1 MAAENAL
8 GFIRAMG
15 QERGIAAPVF
25 LIAGQQAFL
34 REYALDALRHRLA
47 RDGFNYRAFQVG
59 GSGGFGPIID
69 ELEGAD
75 LFAPKRLVACRVL
88 KSHRG
93 RSAQDDGVDGDESS
107 GEDARA
113 GGGADEAALADII
126 ERVGGAT
133 RLAVVYER
141 DNAPAKM
148 RRAVEKAGVVV
159 NCPRPFDNQ
168 IAQYVE
174 AFARTLGLK
183 LGVDAADLLAVR
195 HGSDL
200 GEIANELSKAAIR
213 CGGKGRVEVSD
224 LSERG
229 ASRVPDIFEIA
240 ECVARGSAGEAIA
253 LLDRAIQ
260 TGRDPIEILGVE
272 IIPLVRRM
280 LIAASII
287 AKGKGMGEISRA
299 LGLQPASGLLT
310 RAVDGARRMGFERLA
325 RAHRRLCE
333 LDAQFKNGMIRER
346 GQALASMIIE
356 LMARV

>member
-8 GFIRAMG
+8 GFIRAIG
-15 QERGIAAPVF
+15 LERGIAAPVF

-34 REYALDALRHRLA
+34 REYVLDALRHRLS

-93 RSAQDDGVDGDESS
+93 RSAEEDGGGDSD
-107 GEDARA
+107 EDARS
-113 GGGADEAALADII
+113 GGGADEAALAEII

-148 RRAVEKAGVVV
+148 RRAVEKTGVVV
-159 NCPRPFDNQ
+159 NCPRPYDNQ
-168 IAQYVE
+168 IAQYAE

-183 LGVDAADLLAVR
+183 LGVDASDLLAVR

-213 CGGKGRVEVSD
+213 CGEKGRVEVPD

-240 ECVARGSAGEAIA
+240 ECVARGSTGEALG

-272 IIPLVRRM
+272 MIPLVRRM
-280 LIAASII
+280 LIAASLI
-287 AKGKGMGEISRA
+287 AKRKGIGEISRA
-299 LGLQPASGLLT
+299 LGLQPASPLLT

-333 LDAQFKNGMIRER
+333 LDAQFKTGMIRER
-346 GQALASMIIE
+346 DQALAAMIIE
-356 LMARV
+356 LMAEP

>member
-1 MAAENAL
+1 M
-8 GFIRAMG
+8 
-15 QERGIAAPVF
+15 AAPVF

-34 REYALDALRHRLA
+34 REYVLDALRHRLS

-93 RSAQDDGVDGDESS
+93 RSAEEDGDE
-107 GEDARA
+107 DARS
-113 GGGADEAALADII
+113 GGGADEAALAEVI

-148 RRAVEKAGVVV
+148 RRAVEKTGAVV

-168 IAQYVE
+168 IAQYAD

-213 CGGKGRVEVSD
+213 CGEKGQVEVSD

-240 ECVARGSAGEAIA
+240 ECVARGSTGEALA

-272 IIPLVRRM
+272 MIPLVRRM
-280 LIAASII
+280 LIAASLI
-287 AKGKGMGEISRA
+287 AKRKGIGEISRA
-299 LGLQPASGLLT
+299 LGLQPASALLT

-333 LDAQFKNGMIRER
+333 LDAQFKTGMIRER
-346 GQALASMIIE
+346 DQALAAMIIE
-356 LMARV
+356 LMAGV

>member
-8 GFIRAMG
+8 GFIRAIG
-15 QERGIAAPVF
+15 LERGIAAPVF
-25 LIAGQQAFL
+25 LIAGQQSFL
-34 REYALDALRHRLA
+34 REYVLDALRHRLS

-59 GSGGFGPIID
+59 GSSGFGPIID

-93 RSAQDDGVDGDESS
+93 RSAEEDDGGDSD
-107 GEDARA
+107 EDARS
-113 GGGADEAALADII
+113 GGGADEAALAEII

-148 RRAVEKAGVVV
+148 RRAVEKTGVVV
-159 NCPRPFDNQ
+159 NCPRPYDNQ
-168 IAQYVE
+168 IAQYAE

-213 CGGKGRVEVSD
+213 CGEKGRVEVSD

-240 ECVARGSAGEAIA
+240 ECVARGSTGEALG

-272 IIPLVRRM
+272 MIPLVRRM
-280 LIAASII
+280 LIAASLI
-287 AKGKGMGEISRA
+287 AKRKGIGEISRA
-299 LGLQPASGLLT
+299 LGLQPASPLLT
-310 RAVDGARRMGFERLA
+310 RAVDGARRMGFERIA
-325 RAHRRLCE
+325 RAHLRLCE
-333 LDAQFKNGMIRER
+333 LDAQFKTGMIRER
-346 GQALASMIIE
+346 DQALAAMIIE
-356 LMARV
+356 LMAEP

>member
-8 GFIRAMG
+8 GFIRAIG
-15 QERGIAAPVF
+15 LERGIAAPVF

-34 REYALDALRHRLA
+34 REYVLDALRHRLA

-93 RSAQDDGVDGDESS
+93 RSAEEDDGDDS
-107 GEDARA
+107 GEDARS
-113 GGGADEAALADII
+113 GGGADEAALAEVI

-148 RRAVEKAGVVV
+148 RRAVEKTGVVV
-159 NCPRPFDNQ
+159 NCPRPYDNQ
-168 IAQYVE
+168 IAQYAEV
-174 AFARTLGLK
+174 FARTLGLK

-213 CGGKGRVEVSD
+213 CGEKGRVEASD

-240 ECVARGSAGEAIA
+240 ECVARGSTGEALA

-280 LIAASII
+280 LIAASLI
-287 AKGKGMGEISRA
+287 AKRKGIGEISRA
-299 LGLQPASGLLT
+299 LGLQPASALLT

-333 LDAQFKNGMIRER
+333 LDAQFKTGMIRER
-346 GQALASMIIE
+346 DQALGAMIIE
-356 LMARV
+356 LMAEP

>member
-1 MAAENAL
+1 M
-8 GFIRAMG
+8 
-15 QERGIAAPVF
+15 AAPVF

-34 REYALDALRHRLA
+34 REYVLDALRHRLS
-47 RDGFNYRAFQVG
+47 RDGFNYRVFQVG

-93 RSAQDDGVDGDESS
+93 RGAQGDGDNDGDESS
-107 GEDARA
+107 GEDARSS
-113 GGGADEAALADII
+113 GGADETALAEVI

-148 RRAVEKAGVVV
+148 RRAVEKTGVVV

-168 IAQYVE
+168 IAQYAE

-183 LGVDAADLLAVR
+183 LGADAADLLAVR

-213 CGGKGRVEVSD
+213 CGANGRVEVSD

-240 ECVARGSAGEAIA
+240 ECVARGSTGEALA

-280 LIAASII
+280 LVAASRI
-287 AKGKGMGEISRA
+287 AKGQGSGEIARA
-299 LGLQPASGLLT
+299 GG
-310 RAVDGARRMGFERLA
+310 RGMGFERLA

-333 LDAQFKNGMIRER
+333 LDAQFKTGMIRER
-346 GQALASMIIE
+346 DQALAAMIIE
-356 LMARV
+356 LMAGL

>member
-8 GFIRAMG
+8 GFIRAIG
-15 QERGIAAPVF
+15 LERGIAAPVF

-34 REYALDALRHRLA
+34 REYVLDALRHRLA

-93 RSAQDDGVDGDESS
+93 RSAEEDDGDDS
-107 GEDARA
+107 GEDARS
-113 GGGADEAALADII
+113 GGGADEAALAEVI

-148 RRAVEKAGVVV
+148 RRAVEKTGVVV
-159 NCPRPFDNQ
+159 NCPRPYDNQ

-213 CGGKGRVEVSD
+213 CGEKGRVEASD

-240 ECVARGSAGEAIA
+240 ECVARGSTGEALA

-280 LIAASII
+280 LIAASLI
-287 AKGKGMGEISRA
+287 AKRKGIGEISRA
-299 LGLQPASGLLT
+299 LGLQPASALLT

-333 LDAQFKNGMIRER
+333 LDAQFKTGMIRER
-346 GQALASMIIE
+346 DQALGAMIIE
-356 LMARV
+356 LMAEP

>member
-8 GFIRAMG
+8 GFIRAIG
-15 QERGIAAPVF
+15 QERGMAAPVF

-34 REYALDALRHRLA
+34 REYVLDALRHRLS

-93 RSAQDDGVDGDESS
+93 RSAEDDGGDDSE
-107 GEDARA
+107 EDARS
-113 GGGADEAALADII
+113 GGGADEAALAEVI

-141 DNAPAKM
+141 DNAAAKM
-148 RRAVEKAGVVV
+148 RRAVEKTGVVV
-159 NCPRPFDNQ
+159 NCPRPYDNQ

-200 GEIANELSKAAIR
+200 GEIANELSKSAIR
-213 CGGKGRVEVSD
+213 CGEKGRVEVSD

-240 ECVARGSAGEAIA
+240 ECVARGSTGEALA

-272 IIPLVRRM
+272 MIPLVRRM
-280 LIAASII
+280 LVAASLI
-287 AKGKGMGEISRA
+287 AKRKGIGEISRA
-299 LGLQPASGLLT
+299 LGLQPASVLLT

-333 LDAQFKNGMIRER
+333 LDAQFKTGMIRER
-346 GQALASMIIE
+346 DQALAAMIIE
-356 LMARV
+356 LMAEP